1 MPKCQVCSKNEVSF
15 KELFKGKEMCSE
27 CEQNELK
34 VPITAKLKGFFVL
47 FALCFIIFQCC
58 ESTENNHATVEKAPK
73 TEKPNGRYKLVPS
86 RYGDDNIEL
95 IKDDTKKI
103 SKLSY
108 KIIHEYHI
116 RTDGAIT
123 YYVLIN
129 GVDLSNDGFKS
140 RIKSTI
146 DDITAKKGKKISIEF
161 LNDKDVLELYYK
173 SPYVTAKTDRDLS
186 KSQHNQINTSLIA
199 SFDGQLS
206 TGSFFNTLSFFPSAF
221 DETPKIGKYVDV
233 IGYDPQ

>member
-15 KELFKGKEMCSE
+15 KELFKGKEICSE
-27 CEQNELK
+27 CEQNGRK
-34 VPITAKLKGFFVL
+34 MPIIVKFKGFFVL
-47 FALCFIIFQCC
+47 LVLCFVIFQCTKTPKSDTS
-58 ESTENNHATVEKAPK
+58 EVERV
-73 TEKPNGRYKLVPS
+73 ELPNGQVQFKVGGS
-86 RYGDDNIEL
+86 
-95 IKDDTKKI
+95 KK
-103 SKLSY
+103 SEVKEHNTPKSPKLSY

-116 RTDGAIT
+116 RVDGAIT
-123 YYVLIN
+123 YYVFVN
-129 GVDLSNDGFKS
+129 SVDLSNDGFKG

-161 LNDKDVLELYYK
+161 FNDKDVLEMYYK
-173 SPYVTAKTDRDLS
+173 SPYVTAEIDRDLS

-206 TGSFFNTLSFFPSAF
+206 TGGFFNTLSFFPSAF